1 MPTTSSWDEETDR
14 SPTVAVPAYDV
25 PVPID
30 PSGESFV
37 ALQSLLDQIVD
48 NASPTAS
55 RIHATIA
62 AQQFLESL
70 TRTLVNQAL
79 EEGVDW
85 DDLAAAFG
93 TSPANVKSRFGALH
107 TYDD

>member
-1 MPTTSSWDEETDR
+1 VTEQKPGADGTGS
-14 SPTVAVPAYDV
+14 AAYHG

-30 PSGESFV
+30 SSGESFV

-48 NASPTAS
+48 NDSPAES

-70 TRTLVNQAL
+70 TRTLVNEAL
-79 EEGVDW
+79 EAGTNW

-93 TSPANVKSRFGALH
+93 TTPANVKSRFGALH
-107 TYDD
+107 NYDDA